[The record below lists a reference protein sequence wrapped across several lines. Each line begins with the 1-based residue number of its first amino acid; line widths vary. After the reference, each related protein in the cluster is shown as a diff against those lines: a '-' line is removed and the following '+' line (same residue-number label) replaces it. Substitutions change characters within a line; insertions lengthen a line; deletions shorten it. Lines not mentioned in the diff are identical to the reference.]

1 MIRFPNPGSDINQ
14 LINIFKLLYTNL
26 STSRSFDLNNMADIM
41 VNANVA
47 SSSGYIGLQALAKSY
62 EHTDASRNP
71 LYNQSKMY
79 AEVYRLLGWIVSGED
94 AALSFSFT
102 FLGIH
107 VATAGDDS
115 SKLFEQSL
123 LGISYPNKILD
134 VKFDDVNRPF
144 VSILQ
149 IASSLGGEICR
160 DEILIGPM
168 SVSDGYNQ
176 DQIETVVEKINNIRS
191 TKKYFNLEQSLENLT
206 EELRI
211 TKTTARNYTR
221 FVISSLVFSGWF
233 TKEISYMYGSKKDF
247 LKITEKGNRLVA
259 WLEDAASIDA
269 RELSNHTLET
279 SQSISKLGILQMLK
293 RADFLVDHEL
303 SDMQKEKDVAKKKY
317 GAENILFSP
326 YQYFDSRSIRE
337 LLPEYELEVG
347 DEKVDFSVGEASARR
362 YVFKSSKE
370 VELVDAS
377 ESKIKSNKAA
387 STLLEK
393 LRESA
398 DNIDIAVN
406 SMNNTIVSMKQAD
419 FYPFVAELFQIILA
433 SDARAPQAG
442 VNNERFDVIIPNTE
456 YSIPVEVKS
465 PTEEMMI
472 SVKAIRQA
480 VENKVVMVSRYST
493 PYPTHFDISTFAVGY
508 TIPNERSD
516 VYRLI
521 EDIYSAYKINVAI
534 ADTATLISA
543 AYYCLLNKKSY
554 QISDFMNVRGVIN
567 FANL

>member
-26 STSRSFDLNNMADIM
+26 SASSSFDLNNMADIM

-47 SSSGYIGLQALAKSY
+47 SSSGYIGMQALAKSY

-94 AALSFSFT
+94 AALSFNFT

-107 VATAGDDS
+107 VATAGDES
-115 SKLFEQSL
+115 GKLFEQSL
-123 LGISYPNKILD
+123 LGISYPNQILD
-134 VKFDDVNRPF
+134 VKFSDVNRPF

-149 IASSLGGEICR
+149 ISSLLGGEICR
-160 DEILIGPM
+160 DEILIGAM
-168 SVSDGYNQ
+168 SLSNGYKQ
-176 DQIETVVEKINNIRS
+176 DQIEAAVERIKNIRS
-191 TKKYFNLEQSLENLT
+191 TRKYSSLELSLEKLT
-206 EELRI
+206 TELSI

-221 FVISSLVFSGWF
+221 FVISSLVFCGWF
-233 TKEISYMYGSKKDF
+233 TKEASYIYGSKKDF
-247 LKITEKGNRLVA
+247 LKLTAKGNRLVS
-259 WLEDAASIDA
+259 WLENAVSVDAK
-269 RELSNHTLET
+269 ELSSQTQET
-279 SQSISKLGILQMLK
+279 IQSISRLGMLQMLK
-293 RADFLVDHEL
+293 RADFIVDQEL
-303 SDMQKEKDVAKKKY
+303 SEMQEERNMVIQKY
-317 GAENILFSP
+317 RTEEVLFSP
-326 YQYFDSRSIRE
+326 YQYYDSRNIRE
-337 LLPEYELEVG
+337 ILPEYELDIG
-347 DEKVDFSVGEASARR
+347 DEKVDFSVGEANARR
-362 YVFKSSKE
+362 YIFKSSKE

-377 ESKIKSNKAA
+377 GSKIRHNKAA
-387 STLLEK
+387 SILLDM
-393 LRESA
+393 LNESA
-398 DNIDIAVN
+398 GNVDVAAKRINETIA
-406 SMNNTIVSMKQAD
+406 SMKQAD
-419 FYPFVAELFQIILA
+419 FYPFVAELFQVILA

-442 VNNERFDVIIPNTE
+442 VNNERFDVIIPNGE

-480 VENKVVMVSRYST
+480 VENKIVMVSRYST

-543 AYYCLLNKKSY
+543 AYHCLLNKKSY
-554 QISDFMNVRGVIN
+554 KISDFMNVRGVIN